1 MLHAFNIHGFDTLQS
16 IKHKLGHENILYKLW
31 LWNSSFGLPGT
42 LQHPSLGLKMQL
54 HSKGMFSKGTKGK
67 CKSCWP
73 PSVIS
78 PVKPAQLEVEAKW
91 LPMDSSEAQ
100 WSKESSHGSFDPG
113 YPGWTW
119 AALRPWRWENSPGIR

>member
-1 MLHAFNIHGFDTLQS
+1 MVSIHYNLSSTDWAMRC
-16 IKHKLGHENILYKLW
+16 HENILYKLW

-67 CKSCWP
+67 CKSCWQP

-91 LPMDSSEAQ
+91 LPMDSSESQ
-100 WSKESSHGSFDPG
+100 WSTESSHGSFDPG
-113 YPGWTW
+113 WTW
-119 AALRPWRWENSPGIR
+119 AALRSNMALGK